1 MKQSARIREIV
12 SILRERGEMTV
23 EEAVNYADF
32 LHQSAL
38 ALSKQPRDEKGQL
51 LRTED
56 LVMAKTLYDLVDEH
70 EQVCRR
76 LLSHD

>member
-1 MKQSARIREIV
+1 
-12 SILRERGEMTV
+12 
-23 EEAVNYADF
+23 
-32 LHQSAL
+32 
-38 ALSKQPRDEKGQL
+38 
-51 LRTED
+51 

>member
-1 MKQSARIREIV
+1 MN
-12 SILRERGEMTV
+12 V

-38 ALSKQPRDEKGQL
+38 DLSKQPRDEKGRL
-51 LRTED
+51 LRMED

-76 LLSHD
+76 LLGHD